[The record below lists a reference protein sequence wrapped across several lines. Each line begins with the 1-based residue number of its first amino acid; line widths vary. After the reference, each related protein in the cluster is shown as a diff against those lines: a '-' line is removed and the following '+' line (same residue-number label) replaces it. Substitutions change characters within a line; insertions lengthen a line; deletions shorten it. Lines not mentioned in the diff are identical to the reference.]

1 MTLIAVVI
9 LAVVSCGGGVPSM
22 AELKARPETG
32 LHPPT
37 ARPIAHNE
45 HDAEQTIDGP
55 IVAIVGDRFATDP
68 DADAIF
74 AFYEAELPKYGY
86 VRDDGDL
93 SNIKT
98 TVEEAVRVWRNGNV
112 VARLAIYRADDPQLP
127 PLPSDMTGGTVF
139 ELALIAKP
147 PDTYSARPS

>member
-1 MTLIAVVI
+1 M
-9 LAVVSCGGGVPSM
+9 LAVAACGGGVPSM
-22 AELKARPETG
+22 AELQARPESG

-37 ARPIAHNE
+37 ARLVAHNE

-55 IVAIVGDRFATDP
+55 IVAIVGDVFAI
-68 DADAIF
+68 DADADAVY
-74 AFYEAELPKYGY
+74 AFYETELPKYGY

-98 TVEEAVRVWRNGNV
+98 TVEQSVRVWRKGNV
-112 VARLAIYRADDPQLP
+112 VARVAIYRADDPQVA
-127 PLPSDMTGGTVF
+127 PLAADMTGGTLF

-147 PDTYSARPS
+147 PDAYSARPS

>member
-1 MTLIAVVI
+1 MAAAVMLV
-9 LAVVSCGGGVPSM
+9 AVSCGRGVPSM
-22 AELKARPETG
+22 TELKARSESG
-32 LHPPT
+32 LHPAT
-37 ARPIAHNE
+37 ARLVAHNE

-55 IVAIVGDRFATDP
+55 IVAIVGDVFAIDA

-98 TVEEAVRVWRNGNV
+98 TVEKSVRVWRNGNV
-112 VARLAIYRADDPQLP
+112 VARVAIYRAGDPQAPALP
-127 PLPSDMTGGTVF
+127 ADMTGGTLF

-147 PDTYSARPS
+147 PDLYSARPS

>member
-1 MTLIAVVI
+1 M
-9 LAVVSCGGGVPSM
+9 LAVVGCGRGVPSM
-22 AELKARPETG
+22 AEIKARPESG

-37 ARPIAHNE
+37 ARLVAHNE

-55 IVAIVGDRFATDP
+55 IVAIIGDVFALDADA

-74 AFYEAELPKYGY
+74 AFYETELPKNGY

-98 TVEEAVRVWRNGNV
+98 TIEESVRVWRNGNV
-112 VARLAIYRADDPQLP
+112 VARVAIYRAGDPQVP
-127 PLPSDMTGGTVF
+127 PLPADMTGGTLF

-147 PDTYSARPS
+147 PDAYSARPS

>member
-1 MTLIAVVI
+1 M
-9 LAVVSCGGGVPSM
+9 LAVAACGGGVPSM
-22 AELKARPETG
+22 AELKARPEYG

-37 ARPIAHNE
+37 ARLVAQNE

-55 IVAIVGDRFATDP
+55 IVAIVGDVFAIDAN
-68 DADAIF
+68 ADAIF
-74 AFYEAELPKYGY
+74 AFYETELPKYGY

-98 TVEEAVRVWRNGNV
+98 TVEESVRVWRNGNV
-112 VARLAIYRADDPQLP
+112 VARVAIYRADDPQVPALP
-127 PLPSDMTGGTVF
+127 ADMSGGTLS

-147 PDTYSARPS
+147 PDAYSARPS